1 MDSTSD
7 KKIKTAAVFGATG
20 LVGEYVV
27 RFLLENPAYS
37 EVKVFVRKEMPWTC
51 PQLKVITTQFE
62 DFNVIED
69 ELNVDEVFCCIGS
82 TRRKLGQFQSF
93 VNIDYDLPVHI
104 AQIAL
109 KHNVSGFY
117 VVSAQGAD
125 KRSHNYYLRT
135 KGRLEEYLIKTGF
148 NRLSILRPSILLGNR
163 REFRISESLA
173 ALFSQIIS
181 PFLQGSAKRYKC
193 IPAEYVARAM
203 VRIANGKY
211 TKQVF
216 ESEELGIIGKL

>member
-1 MDSTSD
+1 MDGIVD
-7 KKIKTAAVFGATG
+7 KKNKTAAVFGATG

-51 PQLKVITTQFE
+51 PQLKVITTQFD
-62 DFNVIED
+62 DFKLIEN
-69 ELNVDEVFCCIGS
+69 ELFVDEVFCCIGS

-104 AQIAL
+104 AQLAL
-109 KHNVSGFY
+109 KNQVAGFY
-117 VVSAQGAD
+117 VVTAQGAD

-148 NRLSILRPSILLGNR
+148 KRLSILRPSILLGSR
-163 REFRISESLA
+163 REFRISEALA
-173 ALFSQIIS
+173 AIFSQLIS

-193 IPAEYVARAM
+193 IQAEYVARAM

-216 ESEELGIIGKL
+216 ESEELSIIGKP

>member
-7 KKIKTAAVFGATG
+7 KRNKTAAVFGATG

-51 PQLKVITTQFE
+51 PQLKVIITQFD
-62 DFNVIED
+62 DF
-69 ELNVDEVFCCIGS
+69 ELIKNELVVDEVFCCIGS

-109 KHNVSGFY
+109 ANSVTGFY
-117 VVSAQGAD
+117 VVTAQGAD

-135 KGRLEEYLIKTGF
+135 KGRLEEYIIKTGF
-148 NRLSILRPSILLGNR
+148 SRLSILRPSILLGSR
-163 REFRISESLA
+163 REFRISETLA
-173 ALFSQIIS
+173 ALFSQLIS

-211 TKQVF
+211 HKQVF
-216 ESEELGIIGKL
+216 ESEELCIIGKP